1 MFKGLGLGPD
11 LTILASTTSLARLTQ
26 YLPINTHGG
35 TINTAYSVYGWN
47 VKVATK
53 YTQLY
58 KQKLQHKIQA
68 NMSNFTRNNTKN
80 TKK

>member
-35 TINTAYSVYGWN
+35 TINNGWN